1 MVKDKKAEGKPC
13 AAIILAGGTG
23 TRMRRYTFP
32 LREWDR
38 FYGGTRMRR
47 ANQNKYTP
55 EVYLGKDKQYLKI
68 LSKPMI
74 EWTVDN
80 FLKTGMFDEIVLV
93 LTPRNMRLHK
103 IEWSKKGVKIARAG
117 STRINSLKSG
127 FSRVSK
133 DAKLIAVHDGAR
145 PLVEGELI
153 KKCML
158 KAYKYGACVPAVP
171 LKDTIKKASKDG
183 KSIEKTVD
191 RNLYRLVQTPQCYK
205 REILEKILKK
215 ADLKKD
221 YSDESQILEQENI
234 KVRVVE
240 SDYFNIKIT
249 TPEDL
254 IIAEAF
260 MKNKTRNTGK
270 TKTIVARVGFG
281 YDIHRLVKG
290 KPLIMG
296 GVQIPYS
303 KGLLGHS
310 DGDVV
315 LHAVCDS
322 LLGSV
327 AAGEIG
333 MYFPPTDLTI
343 MGLSSTNIAEKVI
356 SILKKKHARVNQ
368 MDITI
373 VAEEPKLKP
382 YYEEMRKSLA
392 KIFNLKLA
400 DVSVKAKSRE
410 RLGEVGRGEAMACYV
425 VSTVI
430 I

>member
-1 MVKDKKAEGKPC
+1 MVRDKKVSYS
-13 AAIILAGGTG
+13 AIILAGGMG
-23 TRMRRYTFP
+23 RRMSR
-32 LREWDR
+32 
-38 FYGGTRMRR
+38 
-47 ANQNKYTP
+47 
-55 EVYLGKDKQYLKI
+55 DKQYLKI
-68 LSKPMI
+68 LSRPMI
-74 EWTVDN
+74 EWTLDS
-80 FLKTGMFDEIVLV
+80 FLKTGIFDEIVLV
-93 LTPRNMRLHK
+93 LTPRNIRLHK

-117 STRINSLKSG
+117 RTRMESLKNG
-127 FSRVSK
+127 FSCVSK
-133 DAKLIAVHDGAR
+133 DAKVIAVHDGAR
-145 PLVEGELI
+145 PLVSINLI
-153 KKCML
+153 ERCML

-171 LKDTIKKASKDG
+171 LKDTIKRVSKDG
-183 KSIEKTVD
+183 KSIEKTID
-191 RNLYRLVQTPQCYK
+191 RDCCRLVQTPQCYK

-234 KVRVVE
+234 KIRIVE

-260 MKNKTRNTGK
+260 MKNRRQRTENTNTAELKTQNSKLK
-270 TKTIVARVGFG
+270 TQITRVGFG
-281 YDIHRLVKG
+281 YDIHRMVEG

-296 GVQIPYS
+296 GVQIPHT

-315 LHAVCDS
+315 LHSVCDS
-322 LLGSV
+322 ILGSI

-343 MGLSSTNIAEKVI
+343 MGLSSINIAEKVI
-356 SILKKKHARVNQ
+356 SILKEKHARVNQ
-368 MDITI
+368 MDVTI

-382 YYEEMRKSLA
+382 YYEEMRKSIA
-392 KIFNLKLA
+392 KIFGMKLQ
-400 DVSVKAKSRE
+400 DVSIKAKSRE
-410 RLGEVGRGEAMACYV
+410 RLGEVGRGEAIACYV

-430 I
+430 V